1 MAVSITEVLEKSY
14 AAQNGIIAGDI
25 LLKING
31 YEITDILDYR
41 FFETESYLKL
51 ELMRQNEPYTVE
63 INKGQYSAIGLEFE
77 TYLMDEQRSC
87 KNNCIFCF
95 IDQLPK
101 GMRKTLYFKD
111 DDERLSFIFG
121 NYITLT
127 NISDKEIDRIIK
139 MRISPI
145 NISVHTMNPV
155 LRCWMMRNRFA
166 GDSLRY
172 LYKLAEAGIKLNCQI
187 VLCPGINDGEEL
199 RLSLSEFFK
208 LGDNILSVACVPV
221 GLSAHREGLYQLNSY
236 NEQTAGE
243 VIDIIEEYGEK
254 FIELRSERV
263 VYPSDEFYLIAK
275 RNLPKV
281 EFYEDF
287 PQIENGVGMLM
298 NLKDEFDF
306 ALSQREESNFN
317 LSAKR
322 AVTSVTGE
330 AAADFLNI
338 MLDELRAKCDNL
350 TIDVIAVHNDFF
362 GGMVDVAGLVTGG
375 DIIKTL
381 SGRELGDELLV
392 PKVMLKSDEDIFL
405 DDVTLEDVGKKL
417 NIKVR
422 KVENNAEALIAAI
435 LGEEEP
441 ENNYNWQSYER

>member
-14 AAQNGIIAGDI
+14 AARSGIVADDM

-155 LRCWMMRNRFA
+155 LRCEMMRNRFA

-187 VLCPGINDGEEL
+187 VLCPGINDGDEL

-221 GLSAHREGLYQLNSY
+221 GLSEHREGLYPLNSY

-317 LSAKR
+317 LLAKR

>member
-1 MAVSITEVLEKSY
+1 LAVSITEVLEKSY
-14 AAQNGIIAGDI
+14 AARSGIVADDM

-41 FFETESYLKL
+41 FFETESHLKL

-155 LRCWMMRNRFA
+155 LRCEMMRNRFA

-187 VLCPGINDGEEL
+187 VLCPGINDGDEL

-221 GLSAHREGLYQLNSY
+221 GLSEHREGLYPLNSY

-306 ALSQREESNFN
+306 ALSQREESTFN

-338 MLDELRAKCDNL
+338 MLDELRSKCDNL

>member
-14 AAQNGIIAGDI
+14 AARSGIVADDM

-41 FFETESYLKL
+41 FFETESHLKL

-155 LRCWMMRNRFA
+155 LRCEMMRNRFA

-187 VLCPGINDGEEL
+187 VLCPGINDGDEL

-221 GLSAHREGLYQLNSY
+221 GLSEHREGLYPLNSY

-306 ALSQREESNFN
+306 ALSQREESTFN

-338 MLDELRAKCDNL
+338 MLDELRSKCDNL

>member
-51 ELMRQNEPYTVE
+51 ELMRQNEPYTVD

-145 NISVHTMNPV
+145 NISVHTMNPI
-155 LRCWMMRNRFA
+155 LRCEMMRNRFA
-166 GDSLRY
+166 GDSLRH

-187 VLCPGINDGEEL
+187 VLCPGINDGDEL

-221 GLSAHREGLYQLNSY
+221 GLSAHREGLYPLNSY

-254 FIELRSERV
+254 FIEMRSERV

-306 ALSQREESNFN
+306 ALSRRDKSTFD

-338 MLDELRAKCDNL
+338 MLDELRSKCDNL

-381 SGRELGDELLV
+381 SGRELGNELLV

-405 DDVTLEDVGKKL
+405 DDVTLEEVGKKL

-422 KVENNAEALIAAI
+422 KVENNAEALVAAI
-435 LGEEEP
+435 LGEEGP
-441 ENNYNWQSYER
+441 VNNYNWQSYER